1 MLLKTAQDMHAAG
14 RLDEAIA
21 LYEQVLARDPR
32 NARANYLLGIA
43 LFQAGRPGR
52 SIGFLKAAAAADP
65 AALEAH
71 RDLGLILL
79 KLRDYAG
86 AEAAFAQALRIAP
99 SNPQFLVNR
108 GIALRNLGR
117 ADEAAGSHRAALTL
131 QPEFAE
137 AHHHLGNA
145 LLALGRPTEALECFR
160 RASTLKPGLADA
172 WQGTGQALLDLG
184 RTAEAIAALG
194 EAARLNP
201 GSADIHRALG
211 LALLRDGRAEDA
223 LEAISAALAA
233 DPASASAL
241 AARGAALERM
251 QREADALAAYDDALR
266 SDAANVGALLGRAG
280 ILRNRGSDVEALA
293 AYDRAIAL
301 DPQRGD
307 AYFGAGL
314 TFMKRREYTAAARSF
329 GEAARLMPQVAAVH
343 HQHAVALQ
351 KSDRAAEAL
360 VALDKAIAADPAH
373 LDSYLHKARI
383 LSQRHQWEDS
393 LAVLEAA
400 RPHDPEDRSLAQ
412 RFSDRMKVCDWTDHD
427 AEIAE
432 ILRRLGSDG
441 DDVASFNT
449 LAYVD
454 DPGAQRQAAEAFAH
468 EVLQQAPPAIAVR
481 ATPRDDRITIAYVSG
496 DFRDHATMYLMA
508 DVFEHHDRSRF
519 RLVGFSLKKDE
530 TSVMRARV
538 RPFFDAFH
546 DLDQMTDGEVMEL
559 AARESIDIAVDM
571 MGFTRHARAN
581 LFAARLAPVQVNY
594 LAYAGTMGLPGID
607 YIIADPVL
615 IPAALRQHYSEKVAC
630 LPDSYQPNDRR
641 RVIAEGG
648 ADRAEH
654 GLPQDGF
661 VFCCFNNSFKI
672 TPGVFDSWMRIL
684 AQAPGSVLWLLSYA
698 PVVERNLRAAA
709 AARGIDPQRLV
720 FARPLPL
727 PQHLARH
734 RAADLFLDTLPYN
747 AHTTASDALWA
758 GLPVLTLMGESF
770 ASRVAASLLTAAGLP
785 ELITPSREAYE
796 RTALELWRDRGALA
810 GFRAQ
815 LEADRLSCA
824 LFDSARYTQNL
835 ERLFAMMVERQ
846 RGGLP
851 PDHLTA

>member
-1 MLLKTAQDMHAAG
+1 MHAAG

-32 NARANYLLGIA
+32 NARVNYLLGIA
-43 LFQAGRPGR
+43 LFQSGRAGR

-65 AALEAH
+65 SALEVQ

-79 KLRDYAG
+79 KLRDYAA
-86 AEAAFAQALRIAP
+86 AEAAFAQALKIAP
-99 SNPQFLVNR
+99 ANPQFLVNR

-117 ADEAAGSHRAALTL
+117 AAEAADSHRAALAL
-131 QPEFAE
+131 QPDFAE

-145 LLALGRPTEALECFR
+145 LLALGRPSEALDCFR
-160 RASTLKPGLADA
+160 RACAIKPGFADA
-172 WQGTGQALLDLG
+172 WQGTGQALLDLD
-184 RTAEAIAALG
+184 RTDEAIAALG

-201 GSADIHRALG
+201 GSADIHRARGLG
-211 LALLRDGRAEDA
+211 LLRAGQAEQA

-233 DPASASAL
+233 DPGNAAAL
-241 AARGAALERM
+241 AARGAAFERM
-251 QREADALAAYDDALR
+251 QRESDALAAYEDALR
-266 SDAANVGALLGRAG
+266 ADAANVDALLGRAG

-293 AYDRAIAL
+293 DYDRAIAR

-329 GEAARLMPQVAAVH
+329 GEASRLMPDVAAVH
-343 HQHAVALQ
+343 HQHAMALQ
-351 KSDRAAEAL
+351 KSDRTPEAL
-360 VALDKAIAADPAH
+360 EALDMAIAADPAH

-383 LSQRHQWEDS
+383 LSQRHRWEDS

-432 ILRRLGSDG
+432 ILRRLAAGS
-441 DDVASFNT
+441 DDVAAFNT
-449 LAYVD
+449 LAHLHD
-454 DPGAQRQAAEAFAH
+454 AGLQRRAAEAFASD
-468 EVLQQAPPAIAVR
+468 VLQQAPPAMAFR
-481 ATPRDDRITIAYVSG
+481 AAPRDDRITLAYVSG

-519 RLVGFSLKKDE
+519 RLVGLSLKKDE
-530 TSVMRARV
+530 TSLMRARV
-538 RPFFDAFH
+538 QPFFDAFH
-546 DLDQMTDGEVMEL
+546 DLDQMTDSEVMAL
-559 AARESIDIAVDM
+559 AGSESIDIAVDM

-615 IPAALRQHYSEKVAC
+615 IPAALRHHYSEKVAC

-641 RVIAEGG
+641 RSIAEGG

-654 GLPQDGF
+654 GLPQDAF

-684 AQAPGSVLWLLSYA
+684 SQAPGSVLWLLSYA

-758 GLPVLTLMGESF
+758 GLPVLTVMGESF

-785 ELITPSREAYE
+785 ELIAPSRQAYE
-796 RTALELWRDRGALA
+796 CMALELWRDRGALA
-810 GFRAQ
+810 GFRAR

-824 LFDSARYTQNL
+824 LFDSARYTHNL
-835 ERLFAMMVERQ
+835 EKLFTMMVERQ
-846 RGGLP
+846 RRGLP
-851 PDHLTA
+851 PDHLSA